1 MNALPDKD
9 LFIEVAKIKR
19 MEESFVEKDWLVTQ
33 VIHTIQSINR
43 EGFEVVFSGGTAL
56 SKAHNILFR
65 FSEDVDFRV
74 LVKPE
79 FRNRK
84 NLSSFKHAVVD
95 ALRADGFAVEDR
107 HVRARDQ
114 NRFFA
119 IDLEYE
125 TAFPKADALR
135 PHNATDERPPHIQ
148 IEMTARDIQ
157 LPQIALP
164 VSSFLNELAKKPPEV
179 PLIGCIDPVES
190 AADKLSALA
199 WRIPDRVRGDQ
210 YDDPS
215 VIRHIHDLAVLKD
228 RALAHIG
235 FAELVA
241 KSMQEDNNR
250 AKNDPSLESMAVPEK
265 LARMLAIL
273 TEDTKYAEEYR
284 RFVEDVSYAKS
295 GETPD
300 FATALQAVR
309 LLIDSVLQS

>member
-9 LFIEVAKIKR
+9 LIVEVAKIKR

-33 VIHTIQSINR
+33 VIHTIQKINW

-74 LVKPE
+74 LVKLE

-84 NLSSFKHAVVD
+84 NLSGFKHAVVD
-95 ALRADGFAVEDR
+95 ALRAGGFAIEDR
-107 HVRARDQ
+107 HVKARDQ

-125 TAFPKADALR
+125 TAFSKADILR
-135 PHNATDERPPHIQ
+135 PHNTADERLPHIQ
-148 IEMTARDIQ
+148 IEMTVRDIQ

-164 VSSFLNELAKKPPEV
+164 VTSFLNELAKKPPEIV
-179 PLIGCIDPVES
+179 AIGCIDPVES
-190 AADKLSALA
+190 AVDKLSALA

-215 VIRHIHDLAVLKD
+215 VIRHVHDLAILKD
-228 RALAHIG
+228 QALAHAG
-235 FAELVA
+235 FAGLVA

-250 AKNDPSLESMAVPEK
+250 AKNDPSLEGMSASEK
-265 LARMLAIL
+265 LAKMLAIL
-273 TEDTKYAEEYR
+273 TEDAEYAEEYR

-295 GETPD
+295 GQIPD
-300 FATALQAVR
+300 FEAAVQALR